1 MHRATRI
8 VLGLVAFSAALAC
21 GCAPHRPPVQ
31 TPADAEPA
39 LTALPKPETYKLGPG
54 DHISIR
60 VWRQEDLSM
69 DVFIAPD
76 GTITYPLI
84 GRIAAA
90 GLTYPQLIDA
100 LTRAVSAYYENPQ
113 VTVNVLEVQNQKV
126 LVVGEVTTPSV
137 LQLTSEMTILE
148 ALTLAGGIN
157 QYARTSNV
165 LLIRGG
171 IDKPSLYTVDVA
183 ALLGEGKMDQLVY
196 LQRGDI
202 VVVPTRT
209 ITSAA
214 RYFRDVQTILA
225 PFVAGSA
232 VYRNALG
239 GGAQGTSSVLE

>member
-1 MHRATRI
+1 MHRST
-8 VLGLVAFSAALAC
+8 LVAFGVAALGLAQ
-21 GCAPHRPPVQ
+21 GCASHTASVAPVSE
-31 TPADAEPA
+31 ADPA
-39 LTALPKPETYKLGPG
+39 LTELPKPESYKLGPG
-54 DHISIR
+54 DHIAIR
-60 VWRQEDLSM
+60 VWRQDDLTM
-69 DVFIAPD
+69 DVYIAPD

-84 GRIAAA
+84 GRIQAA
-90 GLTYPQLIDA
+90 GLTYPDLIAA
-100 LTRAVSAYYENPQ
+100 LTKAISTYYEAPQ
-113 VTVNVLEVQNQKV
+113 VTVNVLDVQNQKV
-126 LVVGEVTTPSV
+126 MVVGEVTTPSV

-148 ALTLAGGIN
+148 ALTLAGGLN

-171 IDKPSLYTVDVA
+171 IDKPALYTVDVH
-183 ALLGEGKMDQLVY
+183 ALITEGKMDQLVY